1 VEFKSEQVIFRLR
14 PKASKMFLPSLVLF
28 AVSFGL
34 VFSSD
39 MVLPFDFEIAL
50 IAGAIVVFLFWLIP
64 LLSYLFSFLEL
75 TDSKI
80 SYRFGL
86 LGFRKRQLQLAEV
99 SLIEL
104 QKAGSFGSKQILIS
118 SSEGGQLLIRG
129 YARGKYL
136 AAEIESLVKS
146 FS

>member
-1 VEFKSEQVIFRLR
+1 
-14 PKASKMFLPSLVLF
+14 MFLPSLVLF

-50 IAGAIVVFLFWLIP
+50 IVGAAAAFLFWAIP
-64 LLSYLFSFLEL
+64 LLGYLFSYLEL

-86 LGFRKRQLQLAEV
+86 LGLRKRQLQLAEIAF
-99 SLIEL
+99 IEL
-104 QKAGSFGSKQILIS
+104 QKAGAFGGKQILIS
-118 SSEGGQLLIRG
+118 SRQGSQLLIRG
-129 YARGKYL
+129 YARAKYL
-136 AAEIESLVKS
+136 AAEIEALARN
-146 FS
+146 